1 MLKNLFDGVLSIF
14 VILSIAFL
22 VVGNIGQF
30 AYWIKRHKIKKDIG
44 MQYFYLD
51 FWDNEWGTEC
61 TKEEIQNLK
70 EMIKQFEEKHKET
83 GNEYVKE

>member
-1 MLKNLFDGVLSIF
+1 
-14 VILSIAFL
+14 
-22 VVGNIGQF
+22 
-30 AYWIKRHKIKKDIG
+30 

-70 EMIKQFEEKHKET
+70 EIIKQFEEKYKET
-83 GNEYVKE
+83 GNEYMKE

>member
-1 MLKNLFDGVLSIF
+1 MLKNLFDGLLSIF

-22 VVGNIGQF
+22 VVGNIYQF
-30 AYWIKRHKIKKDIG
+30 AYWIKRHKIKKDTG

-70 EMIKQFEEKHKET
+70 KMIKQFEEKYKET
-83 GNEYVKE
+83 GNEYMKE